1 MSEEIQTPSVSPTPA
16 RYLRDRRLDIDYE
29 QHQRGIAFDEAIQN
43 ELIFN
48 ATDCVLPDDWSAY

>member
-1 MSEEIQTPSVSPTPA
+1 MSEEPQTPSVSPTAA

-29 QHQRGIAFDEAIQN
+29 QRQRGIAFDEAIQN

-48 ATDCVLPDDWSAY
+48 AADGVLPDDWSVH